1 MRRSRANVRRKATA
15 APSYSRIFLFG
26 PVLIVVAAFLII
38 FLLAQSSGSASPA
51 GPGAEPTKPQG
62 TKTDNAL
69 TSEKWTVAKG
79 LPTKVMRLAF
89 SAADSSRGYA

>member
-1 MRRSRANVRRKATA
+1 MRRSRANVRRKATG
-15 APSYSRIFLFG
+15 APSYSGIFLFG

-38 FLLAQSSGSASPA
+38 FFLAQSTGNASLA
-51 GPGAEPTKPQG
+51 GIGAEPTKPQG
-62 TKTDNAL
+62 DKTDNSP

-89 SAADSSRGYA
+89 RSTTA